1 MGKGALCTRIITRGN
16 LDGIVCAAVF
26 LQRYPEGEVT
36 FISSPPSAAEA
47 AAVDRGSDRIFIAD
61 VPLTRELASV
71 IELDPRIVVIDHH
84 PPCADHER
92 AIVDLSRSAAG
103 VLHRHLGALPAVS
116 LSVAL
121 ADLYERSN
129 SDLLAEQSRI
139 HGREQIE
146 LEARILD
153 FAWRSNVEDD
163 AFRLEAARELA
174 AGRWPSESE
183 AIMERYRAVLSG
195 DRWTK
200 AVRRVREMLQV
211 RGDLA
216 LLDLRRGRPSFHGF
230 GSLALVEAAR
240 ERGCGYAL
248 LLHDSRNSSIA
259 SLRACG
265 GDGVDLGLFVQ
276 DFALKH
282 GADGGGHPASAGAR
296 IPREAADLLIDEL
309 AAMVG

>member
-1 MGKGALCTRIITRGN
+1 MGNGASCTRIITRGN

-26 LQRYPEGEVT
+26 LGRHPEGEVT

-47 AAVDRGSDRIFIAD
+47 VAGDRGSGEIFIAD
-61 VPLTRELASV
+61 VPLTGELATV
-71 IELDPRIVVIDHH
+71 LDRDPRITVVDHH
-84 PPCADHER
+84 PPCAGHQR
-92 AIVDLSRSAAG
+92 AIVDRSRSAAG
-103 VLHRHLGALPAVS
+103 VLHRHLGGPPALSRA
-116 LSVAL
+116 VAL
-121 ADLYERSN
+121 ADLYERSD
-129 SDLLAEQSRI
+129 SDLLAEEVRVF
-139 HGREQIE
+139 GRERLE
-146 LEARILD
+146 TEARILD
-153 FAWRSNVEDD
+153 FAWRNNVEDD

-174 AGRWPSESE
+174 TGLWPSESE
-183 AIMERYRAVLSG
+183 AIVERYRAVMSG

-200 AVRRVREMLQV
+200 AVRQVGKMLQV

-230 GSLALVEAAR
+230 GSLALMEAAR

-265 GDGVDLGLFVQ
+265 SAGVDLGLFIQ
-276 DFALKH
+276 DFALRH

-296 IPREAADLLIDEL
+296 VPRDAADLLIDEL
-309 AAMVG
+309 AATVG